1 MIKED
6 IKQSIERYLKV
17 KYAKTI
23 ADEVKNIVAKHPELN
38 FTRVSRNNSTKQQT
52 ILPSQNIPRPR

>member
-23 ADEVKNIVAKHPELN
+23 DKALDNEIFNALSLTLME
-38 FTRVSRNNSTKQQT
+38 S
-52 ILPSQNIPRPR
+52 